1 MVEFVDG
8 YFITEDGRVFSTK
21 KYNKATEL
29 KPQGNKHGYAK
40 VLIYSLENPKGKLT
54 SIHRLVA
61 KTFIDNPNNF
71 YNIYAKILP
80 TQTEISGADGSA
92 LPIGIGITFV
102 KPDDS
107 QVSE

>member
-1 MVEFVDG
+1 MENN
-8 YFITEDGRVFSTK
+8 E
-21 KYNKATEL
+21 
-29 KPQGNKHGYAK
+29 Q
-40 VLIYSLENPKGKLT
+40 LENVEEISSHGGKRPGSGRKAGT
-54 SIHRLVA
+54 PNKMSATVKENVIAVFDGIGGVEHMKQWA
-61 KTFIDNPNNF
+61 IDNPNNF

>member
-1 MVEFVDG
+1 MGNNEQLEKVEEISSHGGKRPGSGRKAGVPNKMSMTVKENVIAVFDG
-8 YFITEDGRVFSTK
+8 IGGIEHMK
-21 KYNKATEL
+21 QWA
-29 KPQGNKHGYAK
+29 
-40 VLIYSLENPKGKLT
+40 
-54 SIHRLVA
+54 
-61 KTFIDNPNNF
+61 IDNPNNF

-107 QVSE
+107 SVSE

>member
-1 MVEFVDG
+1 MENNEQLEKVE
-8 YFITEDGRVFSTK
+8 ENLS
-21 KYNKATEL
+21 
-29 KPQGNKHGYAK
+29 KHGGRREGSGRK
-40 VLIYSLENPKGKLT
+40 PGVPNKLSAT
-54 SIHRLVA
+54 VKQNVIEVFEQLGGIEHMKQWA
-61 KTFIDNPNNF
+61 IDNPNNF

>member
-1 MVEFVDG
+1 MENNEQLEKVEDISSHGGKRPGSGRKAGTPNKMSTTVKENVIAVFDG
-8 YFITEDGRVFSTK
+8 IGGVEHMK
-21 KYNKATEL
+21 QWA
-29 KPQGNKHGYAK
+29 
-40 VLIYSLENPKGKLT
+40 
-54 SIHRLVA
+54 
-61 KTFIDNPNNF
+61 IDNPNNF

>member
-1 MVEFVDG
+1 LQNNGGGKRPGSGRKAGTPNKMSMTVKENVIAVFNEIGGVEHM
-8 YFITEDGRVFSTK
+8 K
-21 KYNKATEL
+21 QWA
-29 KPQGNKHGYAK
+29 
-40 VLIYSLENPKGKLT
+40 
-54 SIHRLVA
+54 
-61 KTFIDNPNNF
+61 IDNPNNF

-107 QVSE
+107 SVSE

>member
-1 MVEFVDG
+1 MENNEQLEKVEENLSSHGGKRPGSGRKAGVPNKLSATAKQNVIDVFQNLGGVDHM
-8 YFITEDGRVFSTK
+8 TK
-21 KYNKATEL
+21 WA
-29 KPQGNKHGYAK
+29 Q
-40 VLIYSLENPKGKLT
+40 ENP
-54 SIHRLVA
+54 
-61 KTFIDNPNNF
+61 NQF
-71 YNIYAKILP
+71 YNIYAKIMP